1 MNIYSFEFNL
11 IFERYKKWSSS
22 IIILFCILFMSATT
36 HAAESSTII
45 QDSIIIDILP
55 SEKKPDVNAVTTTV
69 KEEMR
74 KTLLQPYLDSR
85 FLKLGG
91 APPTSE
97 IEQYVKDAW
106 LLDEVLEVTET
117 EHSTLEIVVEYSIER
132 EPILD
137 IIDKAFITRSR
148 LQPYKV
154 KVNRNID
161 NTLSQSVFAQTILD
175 LIDTE
180 LKSLDVLVVNGGE
193 YHGIID
199 ITLSH
204 STREES
210 TFGVKLQI
218 DDITTTMD
226 FNDLKSKINENFSHT
241 TSGPLVVRSKDAAN
255 KSWENA
261 SQFSD
266 NVKRRLMKLKEEV
279 RIYNSQISILLNA
292 GKEESENFRR
302 WFGQQS
308 VGVVSFD
315 NVTSKVG
322 EDKYQFNVVYRGKQN
337 ELIKEFEYRAMD
349 KSGPRYQ
356 IKRQN
361 SEIVSIQ
368 LQ

>member
-1 MNIYSFEFNL
+1 MNIY
-11 IFERYKKWSSS
+11 IFERHKKWSSLS
-22 IIILFCILFMSATT
+22 IMFFCIIFMSATT
-36 HAAESSTII
+36 HAADPSDII
-45 QDSIIIDILP
+45 QNSIIIDILP
-55 SEKKPDVNAVTTTV
+55 SEKKTDVDAITTAT
-69 KEEMR
+69 KEQMR
-74 KTLLQPYLDSR
+74 KALLQPYLDAR

-91 APPTSE
+91 VPSLSE
-97 IEQYVKDAW
+97 IEQSVKAAW
-106 LLDEVLEVTET
+106 LVNEGLEVRET
-117 EHSTLEIVVEYSIER
+117 EHSTLEIVAKYRIDR
-132 EPILD
+132 QLILD

-148 LQPYKV
+148 LQSYKV
-154 KVNRNID
+154 KVNKNID
-161 NTLSQSVFAQTILD
+161 ETLSQSVFAKTITD
-175 LIDTE
+175 QIDTE
-180 LKSLDVLVVNGGE
+180 LKSLDIVVVNGGE
-193 YHGIID
+193 IDGIID

-255 KSWENA
+255 KSWENL
-261 SQFSD
+261 SQFSE
-266 NVKRRLMKLKEEV
+266 NVKRRLMRFKEEV
-279 RIYNSQISILLNA
+279 RIENSQISILLNA
-292 GKEESENFRR
+292 GKDESENFRS
-302 WFGQQS
+302 WFELQS
-308 VGVVSFD
+308 VGIVSID

-361 SEIVSIQ
+361 GEIVSIQ